1 MNMHTRRNIFIACA
15 MSLVAASALPL
26 TAHAQGVRKGPN
38 GGMVGGSNG
47 HEVELVI
54 SGAEAS
60 VYVLDDGKVV
70 AVGKAQLRM
79 VVQSGG
85 KTTNPS
91 LTLAEPNRLAAKF
104 PEPLPKG
111 SIVVI
116 TGRDDHGHTLTARF
130 TIP

>member
-1 MNMHTRRNIFIACA
+1 MNTHTRRRALFLCA
-15 MSLVAASALPL
+15 MSVVTAAALPQ
-26 TAHAQGVRKGPN
+26 TAHAQAKKGPN

-85 KTTNPS
+85 KTTNHS
-91 LTLAEPNRLAAKF
+91 LTLAEPNRLSVKF
-104 PEPLPKG
+104 PDPLPKG

-116 TGRDDHGHTLTARF
+116 TGRDDHGHSLTTRF

>member
-1 MNMHTRRNIFIACA
+1 MNTRRKVLIVCA
-15 MSLVAASALPL
+15 MSLVAAATPPQK
-26 TAHAQGVRKGPN
+26 AYAQGSRKGPN

-54 SGAEAS
+54 SGPEAS

-79 VVQSGG
+79 VVQRGG
-85 KTTNPS
+85 KTTNYP
-91 LTLAEPNRLAAKF
+91 LNLAEPNRLVAKF
-104 PEPLPKG
+104 SEPLPKG

-116 TGRDDHGHTLTARF
+116 TGRDDHGHSLTARF
-130 TIP
+130 IIT